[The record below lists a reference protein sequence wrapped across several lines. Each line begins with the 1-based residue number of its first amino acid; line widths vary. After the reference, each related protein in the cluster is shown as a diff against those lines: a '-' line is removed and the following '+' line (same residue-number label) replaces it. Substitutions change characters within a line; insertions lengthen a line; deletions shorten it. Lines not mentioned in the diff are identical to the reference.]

1 MLRQEIPIE
10 EKKEK
15 NAEFDM
21 NNYFFKGD
29 LDDYEKICFT
39 IIEWLAKNKFHYV
52 INSKQSYKGYSNVC
66 DIFLRNYYNSKIIPE
81 KQKQLIKAD
90 RKIKFLILYL
100 LKNQGIWTITKGKF
114 IMNEYRIEKLSSEL
128 KNSENSI
135 SRFISQQIKS
145 LKDNEEK
152 DD

>member
-21 NNYFFKGD
+21 NNYFFKED
-29 LDDYEKICFT
+29 LDIYEKICLT
-39 IIEWLAKNKFHYV
+39 IIGRLAKNKFNYV

-66 DIFLRNYYNSKIIPE
+66 DNFLRNYYNSKIIPE

-135 SRFISQQIKS
+135 SRLISQQIKS